1 MDEKKDRIL
10 QIRDYFCNGN
20 NREFAKK
27 LNMSEQYAS
36 NMTHG
41 TKNISATFL
50 NKILDAFP
58 DVDRTTIFDAK
69 QRQNKPKTQ
78 QNSDLHGRCC
88 FWRASN
94 LPTNL
99 PTFAHFLPT
108 WFIRRRKIS

>member
-41 TKNISATFL
+41 KKTFRHYPL
-50 NKILDAFP
+50 GTAVDLQGKHYLEQVR
-58 DVDRTTIFDAK
+58 DVF
-69 QRQNKPKTQ
+69 
-78 QNSDLHGRCC
+78 LFCC

-94 LPTNL
+94 LPT
-99 PTFAHFLPT
+99 FAHVVYSSPKDILNT
-108 WFIRRRKIS
+108 VSEVVISCFSDNPFNLAVR